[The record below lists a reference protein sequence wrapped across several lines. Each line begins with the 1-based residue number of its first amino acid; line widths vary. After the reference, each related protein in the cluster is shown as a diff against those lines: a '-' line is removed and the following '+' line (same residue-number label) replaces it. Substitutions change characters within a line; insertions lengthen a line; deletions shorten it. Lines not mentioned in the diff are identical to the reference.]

1 MLSFPTAL
9 TTELK
14 NDSKSLK
21 YFIKLQRKL
30 IASPYTESYVYFT
43 NDDCTVYDD
52 DASANVTAIGSL
64 AGNISIS
71 DRIDIKSHTSSVGG
85 FSIELIDLSHANISD
100 MFATY
105 DIYNRPVEIWVITDT
120 NTTADGCL
128 LYKGICGIPTYTPTQ
143 ISLPIENS
151 TYAVNLEMG
160 SALIAQADKVQRDVP
175 TDSLGK
181 VKPIIYGDHVSNIGH
196 TTTSTNNF
204 SKNTNFTKAIDMG
217 DDLNWSS
224 GSIGTRTKNW
234 YVSKHEC
241 KSIDEIWAYDT
252 DLKDFTKLTAFNTV
266 QNDATRCVVSHTNR
280 IDRYAYFYPTEVP
293 SSRKVVVNGGAVSNE
308 ANMVDMDLS
317 TYGSISAQDVED
329 VSDVKS
335 AQIDITFENNIFY
348 EKFENAD
355 VTGIDVYVKTNYSH
369 QGSSGNEVVDII
381 GYNGIFGSSPNY
393 EIDIR
398 GWTNDSTFN
407 TQAFSDTN
415 KGSTQPT
422 IRFKI
427 ASAYGGV
434 SYPTRELKIYGMF
447 IRVKYTPKDDHDIY
461 FGGTGIKDD
470 GSGTVTGSAGA
481 LIENP
486 SHIAEH
492 IARTYM
498 GLATGNIDTTSFD
511 NVNTELTSN
520 YKLAFGINKSINSKN
535 LLEKIGH
542 QGKSFFRFNAVNKL
556 SADTFYAS
564 NSADIDDI
572 TLNHIL
578 SINFSKISLK
588 DLVNKLFLNYHND
601 GRKNNLQLS
610 RSYDTANT
618 GSQARYNV
626 VNEKIINADFI
637 KTDTAAGLLADHWV
651 KDSADS
657 FWSFPRNMIDV
668 ELITSRKNFLG
679 LEVADIIEFDDS
691 SLDSYKK
698 LYGVSF
704 SSKEFKIIS
713 INKNLESVKIEAI
726 EV

>member
-1 MLSFPTAL
+1 MLSFPAVL
-9 TTELK
+9 STELK
-14 NDSKSLK
+14 NDSKYVK
-21 YFIKLQRKL
+21 YFVKLERKL
-30 IASPYTESYVYFT
+30 IASPYTRSYVYFT
-43 NDDCTVYDD
+43 NDDCIVYDD
-52 DASANVTAIGSL
+52 DESANVTAIGSL
-64 AGNISIS
+64 AGDISIS
-71 DRIDIKSHTSSVGG
+71 DRIDIRSHTSSVGG
-85 FSIELIDLSHANISD
+85 FSIDLIDLGHANISD
-100 MFATY
+100 LFATY
-105 DIYNRPVEIWVITDT
+105 DIYNSPIEIWVISES

-128 LYKGICGIPTYTPTQ
+128 LYKGICGIPTYTPTR

-151 TYAVNLEMG
+151 TYTVNLEMG
-160 SALIAQADKVQRDVP
+160 ESLIDQADKVQRDVP

-196 TTTSTNNF
+196 TTTATNNF
-204 SKNTNFTKAIDMG
+204 SKRTNFSKCVDMG

-224 GSIGTRTKNW
+224 GAIGTRTKNW
-234 YVSKHEC
+234 YVSQHEC
-241 KSIDEIWAYDT
+241 KSIDEVWAYDS

-293 SSRKVVVNGGAVSNE
+293 SDLKVIVNSGAVSNE

-317 TYGSISAQDVED
+317 TYGSISAQDVDD
-329 VSDVKS
+329 VADVKS
-335 AQIDITFENNIFY
+335 AQIDVLFENNVFY
-348 EKFENAD
+348 EKFENAEI
-355 VTGIDVYVKTNYSH
+355 TGIDVYVKTNYSH
-369 QGSSGNEVVDII
+369 QGSSGNEVVDMI
-381 GYNGIFGSSPNY
+381 GYGGIFGT
-393 EIDIR
+393 IDIR
-398 GWTNDSTFN
+398 GWTNDTTFN
-407 TQAFSDTN
+407 TQAFSTTN
-415 KGSTQPT
+415 KSDTQPRV
-422 IRFKI
+422 RFKI

-434 SYPTRELKIYGMF
+434 SYPIRELKIYGMF

-470 GSGTVTGSAGA
+470 GSGTITGSASA

-498 GLATGNIDTTSFD
+498 GLATGGIDTTSFD

-520 YKLAFGINKSINSKN
+520 YKMAFFVNKSINSKN
-535 LLEKIGH
+535 LLEKIGL
-542 QGKSFFRFNAVNKL
+542 QGKSHFRFNAVNKL

-564 NSADIDDI
+564 NSSDIDDI

-601 GRKNNLQLS
+601 TRKNNLQLS
-610 RSYDTANT
+610 RSYDTADT
-618 GSQARYNV
+618 GSQIRYNV
-626 VNEKIINADFI
+626 VNEKVINANFI

-657 FWSFPRNMIDV
+657 FWSFPRNIIDV
-668 ELITSRKNFLG
+668 ELITSRKDFLA
-679 LEVADIIEFDDS
+679 LEVSDIIEFDDS
-691 SLDSYKK
+691 SIDTYKK
-698 LYGVSF
+698 VYGVSIQ
-704 SSKEFKIIS
+704 SKKFKIIS
-713 INKNLESVKIEAI
+713 INKNLQSVKIKAI